1 MPEAARL
8 LQFDTK
14 GRPRTMYLLEG
25 LLLLTGFYPLG
36 LALRANRR
44 TTLWQPLLWA
54 VSAWGVWTAV
64 AALRFA
70 GTERSVRLTPYL
82 ALCLTGC
89 AGIAV
94 LGARR
99 PGVAAWN
106 FVVVGLLAVLLLPVL
121 NGMGEPRLE
130 TAQALF
136 LGVALLVPLANY
148 LPTRLG
154 LAALLLG
161 AGCLTEMAFVLSSDL
176 PPAMLD
182 GGITLLAVSP
192 WAALLLMRYRAAPRT
207 DFNRMWL
214 AYRDRFGF
222 VWGQRIREQFNR
234 AIHHAGWSVVLRWG
248 GLEAKA
254 GSAPDSAALLATLR
268 ALLKRFETEEVIP
281 ASEETRAT

>member
-1 MPEAARL
+1 
-8 LQFDTK
+8 
-14 GRPRTMYLLEG
+14 MYLLEG
-25 LLLLTGFYPLG
+25 LLLLAGFYPLVT
-36 LALRANRR
+36 ALRANRR

-54 VSAWGVWTAV
+54 LLAWGAWTAV
-64 AALRFA
+64 AAIHLA
-70 GTERSVRLTPYL
+70 GAERAARMASYL

-130 TAQALF
+130 TAHALF
-136 LGVALLVPLANY
+136 LGVALLVPLGNY

-154 LAALLLG
+154 LAALLLN
-161 AGCLTEMAFVLSSDL
+161 AGCLAELAFVLGWDL
-176 PPAMLD
+176 PPAVFA
-182 GGITLLAVSP
+182 GGIELLAVSP
-192 WAALLLMRYRAAPRT
+192 WVAWLLMRYRVAPRT
-207 DFNRMWL
+207 EFDRMWL

-234 AIHHAGWSVVLRWG
+234 ASHHAGWPVVLRWG
-248 GLEAKA
+248 GLETTT
-254 GSAPDSAALLATLR
+254 GSPPEPAALLATLR
-268 ALLKRFETEEVIP
+268 AVLKRFGTEEAIP
-281 ASEETRAT
+281 ASDEAKATYR

>member
-1 MPEAARL
+1 
-8 LQFDTK
+8 
-14 GRPRTMYLLEG
+14 MYLLEG

-54 VSAWGVWTAV
+54 LLSWVAWTAV
-64 AALRFA
+64 AALRVA
-70 GTERSVRLTPYL
+70 GAERAARMAPYL
-82 ALCLTGC
+82 ALSLTGC

-99 PGVAAWN
+99 PGAAAWN

-130 TAQALF
+130 TAHALF

-161 AGCLTEMAFVLSSDL
+161 TGCLTEMAFVLSSDL
-176 PPAMLD
+176 PPAVFD

-192 WAALLLMRYRAAPRT
+192 WAAWLLMRYRAAPRT

-234 AIHHAGWSVVLRWG
+234 AVHHAGWSVVLRWE
-248 GLEAKA
+248 GLETKA
-254 GSAPDSAALLATLR
+254 GSAPDPAALLATLR
-268 ALLKRFETEEVIP
+268 AVLKRFGTEERIDV
-281 ASEETRAT
+281 